1 MSRVLQQLADLADRA
16 FPRTAGPDERFSELM
31 PDLMEGVTPE
41 KLLRAMVRAI
51 TPKQEPRID
60 LYHVAPIRASVA
72 DAVSELV
79 ASLPGYRSVTFRKLT
94 ENQIERLEVVVRF
107 LALLELYKQGL
118 VDLEQADRFGDI
130 QVRWIGN
137 EAMASSAA
145 MAIDDYEG

>member
-1 MSRVLQQLADLADRA
+1 
-16 FPRTAGPDERFSELM
+16 
-31 PDLMEGVTPE
+31 
-41 KLLRAMVRAI
+41 
-51 TPKQEPRID
+51 
-60 LYHVAPIRASVA
+60 
-72 DAVSELV
+72 VSELV

-137 EAMASSAA
+137 EAMATSAA